1 MHTVHDI
8 IPRAEILFLLY
19 LSIGGFSFFSYVTVP
34 RRRRRTVSI
43 APLGPQDGVTRTNF
57 AVACVF
63 ASRAEIVEVAVA

>member
-1 MHTVHDI
+1 M
-8 IPRAEILFLLY
+8 
-19 LSIGGFSFFSYVTVP
+19 
-34 RRRRRTVSI
+34 SI